1 MNFVTCRLLKYLTN
15 YVTDPIKSIISS
27 KLQGTQPRQIQSRI
41 GEAILHKMRIVES
54 LVPIHFTKCDMV
66 QNVKYRLPLERH
78 DKNARDK
85 HKQKTT
91 LGIIQSKEGGGKV
104 RNQSISI
111 LILLKLIGITLVAN
125 A

>member
-1 MNFVTCRLLKYLTN
+1 
-15 YVTDPIKSIISS
+15 
-27 KLQGTQPRQIQSRI
+27 
-41 GEAILHKMRIVES
+41 
-54 LVPIHFTKCDMV
+54 MV